1 MGFNELIYPVY
12 FNLRRAGICM
22 NKNAN
27 FWGRGAGEAECCHTG
42 LRSERKLTG
51 HSEKRSLLPV
61 SCYLFPGW
69 EAG

>member
-22 NKNAN
+22 NKNAH
-27 FWGRGAGEAECCHTG
+27 FWERGAGEAECCHIG
-42 LRSERKLTG
+42 LRGERKLTG
-51 HSEKRSLLPV
+51 TQEREASIQSHA
-61 SCYLFPGW
+61 YLFPGW